1 MGGRISRKKTPALP
15 AVPCAL
21 ALVPIGACVRIA
33 FPTGSSI
40 DECVPCGRPT
50 ERAEDLRAGDWYQVT
65 FKIGEGSRNLRALF
79 VPPTDPRWA
88 HSPDHCHFVSPD
100 VVVLECAWPVRHV
113 EADRAVADP
122 VAGQVLNGP
131 LFEGE
136 K

>member
-21 ALVPIGACVRIA
+21 ALVPIGACVRIE
-33 FPTGSSI
+33 FPTRSSI
-40 DECVPCGRPT
+40 DQCEWCSFPISS
-50 ERAEDLRAGDWYQVT
+50 AEPIVWFQVT

-79 VPPTDPRWA
+79 VPPTDPAWV

-100 VVVLECAWPVRHV
+100 VVVLEVAWPVRHV